1 MRPRHLI
8 YKQTEGLNN
17 VLDPAR
23 VPYDKERGLSTLTAS
38 VNVDVDNS
46 GNIRRRKGF
55 TLQKTGD
62 FHSLYCVTDYC
73 LCASG
78 DALLVFGIDY
88 ETTAIRNVTDG
99 ARLDYKLVKDK
110 IFYCNGFEKG
120 YVKDKLSY
128 AWEFLEYVGP
138 TTTKSFSSPPIGH
151 LLEVWDS
158 RMWVAQYNVLFPS
171 EPFAYSMF
179 DLNSGYIE
187 LSDRARM
194 VKAVRD
200 GMYIGT
206 ANEIVFIGGTTRE
219 PTRDVVA
226 DYGVVE
232 GTVVSV
238 SGDKL
243 NLPAFTGKGVL
254 MFATAEGICIG
265 GPGGTFLNLTRE
277 KLDFIVSNE
286 GAATVIDDRYIC
298 TLFP

>member
-1 MRPRHLI
+1 VRPRHLI
-8 YKQTEGLNN
+8 FKETEGLNN
-17 VLDPAR
+17 LLDPAR

-55 TLQKTGD
+55 TLKKTGA

-78 DALLVFGIDY
+78 DALLVFGVDY
-88 ETTAIRNVTDG
+88 ETTAIRNVTVG
-99 ARLDYKLVKDK
+99 ARLDYKRVKDK
-110 IFYCNGFEKG
+110 VFYCNGFENG
-120 YVKDKLSY
+120 YVEDKLSY
-128 AWEFLEYVGP
+128 AWEFQDYVGP
-138 TTTKSFSSPPIGH
+138 TTTREFSNPPIGH
-151 LLEVWDS
+151 LLEVWDG
-158 RMWVAQYNVLFPS
+158 RMWIAQESILFPS

-179 DLNSGYIE
+179 DLGSNYIE
-187 LSDRARM
+187 SSDRIRM

-200 GMYIGT
+200 GMYVGT
-206 ANEIVFIGGTTRE
+206 AEEIIFVGGTTGE

-232 GTVVSV
+232 GTGVRV

-243 NLPAFTGKGVL
+243 NLPAFAGKSVL
-254 MFATAEGICIG
+254 MFVTNEGICVG

-277 KLDFIVSNE
+277 KLDFVVSNE
-286 GAATVIDDRYIC
+286 GAATVIEDRYIC